1 MKRNKKAL
9 GIYLWLSWGALLK
22 PSQSSRLFISWTV
35 AILRY
40 LSMCKSKSFRDLP
53 AAFFTLLLVNTQ
65 SSSPKRISSIQNN
78 PFHEVCFSGKSS
90 DHWWSPYSKP
100 GLVAQCSL
108 NRVWSALHRSSF
120 WIRRSKNC
128 KNSHGICVSI
138 YTDTQINQVPGQDV
152 HCYSKSSSFET
163 LPWIVELR

>member
-22 PSQSSRLFISWTV
+22 PSQSSRLFISWIV

-108 NRVWSALHRSSF
+108 NLGKGSNQAGKAEVW
-120 WIRRSKNC
+120 
-128 KNSHGICVSI
+128 GITVTNLKMQYPAQDPSLAMHFSI
-138 YTDTQINQVPGQDV
+138 P
-152 HCYSKSSSFET
+152 
-163 LPWIVELR
+163 